1 MRKEALAQVEAR
13 ECHLLERFRVAFP
26 IQMHTYGPPQ
36 PFGIRLGDVVFWRE
50 GDVLPAEV
58 QSHVEERE
66 KETQTWPCSV
76 GCNMF

>member
-1 MRKEALAQVEAR
+1 MRKQALAQVEAR

-26 IQMHTYGPPQ
+26 FQMFDPPV
-36 PFGIRLGDVVFWRE
+36 PFGNRYGDVVFKRE

-58 QSHVEERE
+58 QLHVEERE